1 MADFHELVR
10 ERIKLPCRLKDG
22 KKLKGSN
29 VWLRKIKL
37 SDCGYDVMTGVCRN
51 KVKWDINVISISDDI
66 LIQIKTFV
74 MKSYVMLLKLSSL
87 AAISK
92 ELKRDRG

>member
-1 MADFHELVR
+1 
-10 ERIKLPCRLKDG
+10 
-22 KKLKGSN
+22 
-29 VWLRKIKL
+29 
-37 SDCGYDVMTGVCRN
+37 MTGVCRN

>member
-1 MADFHELVR
+1 M
-10 ERIKLPCRLKDG
+10 
-22 KKLKGSN
+22 KGSN
-29 VWLRKIKL
+29 Y
-37 SDCGYDVMTGVCRN
+37 DYCGYDVMTGVCRN

-87 AAISK
+87 AAISE